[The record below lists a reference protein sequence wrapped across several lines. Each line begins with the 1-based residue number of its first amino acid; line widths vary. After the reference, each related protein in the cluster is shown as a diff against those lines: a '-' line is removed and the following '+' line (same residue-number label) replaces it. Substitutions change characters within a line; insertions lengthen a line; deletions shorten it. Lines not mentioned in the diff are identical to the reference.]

1 MNFDKFYFSDKKVM
15 INATW
20 IIISSQ
26 NKSEILFLLSLL
38 NSPISYAI
46 LKSYLKLPNEKDFL
60 VGIKSI
66 KQYIRIPKITPEN
79 QAIKDKIISLTEQ
92 MLDLENVTLKN
103 FVDFGNLMVQKF
115 DSIEIRKNNLVL
127 TSNNKEYSCKIE
139 NGQEEFVKKVI
150 SANYFDNGLVFN
162 KESVTLQE
170 LKNLEAIDFDKQE
183 ELKNQI
189 DELVYELYFG

>member
-1 MNFDKFYFSDKKVM
+1 M
-15 INATW
+15 A
-20 IIISSQ
+20 
-26 NKSEILFLLSLL
+26 
-38 NSPISYAI
+38 
-46 LKSYLKLPNEKDFL
+46 NEKSFL
-60 VGIKSI
+60 IGLSSI

-92 MLDLENVTLKN
+92 MLDLENITLKI
-103 FVDFGNLMVQKF
+103 FVDFSNLMVQKF
-115 DSIEIRKNNLVL
+115 DSIEVRKNNLVL

-170 LKNLEAIDFDKQE
+170 LKNLEAIDFEAQS

-189 DELVYELYFG
+189 DSLVYELYFGDESKIVE

>member
-1 MNFDKFYFSDKKVM
+1 MNFS
-15 INATW
+15 
-20 IIISSQ
+20 
-26 NKSEILFLLSLL
+26 ILFKK
-38 NSPISYAI
+38 
-46 LKSYLKLPNEKDFL
+46 LKCENEKNFTL
-60 VGIKSI
+60 AIKSI

-79 QAIKDKIISLTEQ
+79 QAIKDKIIALTEQ

-115 DSIEIRKNNLVL
+115 DSIEVRKNNLIL

-139 NGQEEFVKKVI
+139 KGREDFVKKVI

-170 LKNLEAIDFDKQE
+170 LKNLEAIDFDKQK